1 MLKTNV
7 LSGLAIF
14 SGVALLASGLA
25 IAQDPIAQRRAHM
38 KTVGGAAK
46 TGGQMIKGEIPFDA
60 KKASEVMSAVA
71 AAWPEF
77 VKQFPDSAK
86 TGGETTASPKIWENR
101 KDFDAKGLVLKAKAE
116 AASAAAMKDAASFKT
131 AYGEFVGTCKG
142 CHETYR
148 IQKK

>member
-1 MLKTNV
+1 MLKLNV

-14 SGVALLASGLA
+14 SGIALLASGLA
-25 IAQDPIAQRRAHM
+25 VAQDPIAQRRAVM

-46 TGGQMIKGEIPFDA
+46 TGGQMVKGEVPFDA
-60 KKASEVMSAVA
+60 KKASDVMTAVA
-71 AAWPEF
+71 TGWPEF
-77 VKQFPDSAK
+77 VKQFPDTAK

-101 KDFDAKGLVLKAKAE
+101 KDFEDKGAVLKAKAE
-116 AASAAAMKDAASFKT
+116 AASAAAMKDEAAFKT